1 MDARCAR
8 VVPSHGGSKRRQTH
22 LFSSTTQAAFT
33 ACGLRPSGAKGWKGV
48 TVCEGGVAMVVV
60 GHTALEALGI
70 AVRREMDAATTY
82 GSLAAG
88 CANPLARDRF
98 RLLEHEA
105 QQHESLLRRRYQE
118 LFPDV
123 PLVAPPAA
131 EESAPAPSGGHHEC
145 EGLKGALRYA
155 IETERR
161 AREFYLDASAATSDL
176 TGQAMFR
183 YLADQHARHQMVLDA
198 EYDTVLRYPHA
209 FDDPQA
215 PWRPERRLRQE

>member
-1 MDARCAR
+1 
-8 VVPSHGGSKRRQTH
+8 
-22 LFSSTTQAAFT
+22 
-33 ACGLRPSGAKGWKGV
+33 
-48 TVCEGGVAMVVV
+48 MVVT
-60 GHTALEALGI
+60 GLTALEALGI
-70 AVRREMDAATTY
+70 AVRRERDAAATY
-82 GSLAAG
+82 RTLAEA
-88 CANPLARDRF
+88 CENPLARDRF
-98 RLLEHEA
+98 YLLEREAEQHEA
-105 QQHESLLRRRYQE
+105 LLRRKYLD

-123 PLVAPPAA
+123 ALVVPPAA
-131 EESAPAPSGGHHEC
+131 ADQSPAVESGGERC

-161 AREFYLDASAATSDL
+161 SREFYLDASTATSDL

-183 YLADQHARHQMVLDA
+183 YLADQHARHQSVLEA

>member
-1 MDARCAR
+1 
-8 VVPSHGGSKRRQTH
+8 
-22 LFSSTTQAAFT
+22 
-33 ACGLRPSGAKGWKGV
+33 
-48 TVCEGGVAMVVV
+48 MVELDL
-60 GHTALEALGI
+60 TALEALGI
-70 AVRREMDAATTY
+70 AVRRELDAAAAY
-82 GSLAAG
+82 RALAEA

-98 RLLEHEA
+98 QLLQREAEQHEA
-105 QQHESLLRRRYQE
+105 LLRRKYQD

-123 PLVAPPAA
+123 VLAVPPAP
-131 EESAPAPSGGHHEC
+131 EPAPARERSGADC

-161 AREFYLDASAATSDL
+161 AREFYIQASASTSEP

-183 YLADQHARHQMVLDA
+183 YLGDQHARHQMVLEA

-215 PWRPERRLRQE
+215 PWRPERRLRQD